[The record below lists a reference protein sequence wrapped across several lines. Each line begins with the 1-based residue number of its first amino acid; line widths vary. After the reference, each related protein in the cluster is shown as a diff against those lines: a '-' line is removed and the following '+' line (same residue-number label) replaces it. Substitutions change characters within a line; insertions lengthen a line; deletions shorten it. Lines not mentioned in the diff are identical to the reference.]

1 MGPRVRRH
9 SLQTRAASEGP
20 PQRPARRSTFRRQ
33 IRVSLKPLTQNSM
46 AADPT
51 ESKGFSL
58 RRWSQRKHAA
68 ARDRLREADEAP
80 AQAAPTDS
88 PPASAVATAVS
99 DARSNNVTNT
109 DSTAVTAGEPT
120 KLALPPIE
128 SLTIDSDYSPFMQPG
143 VDATTKHRA
152 LKKLFSDP
160 RFNVMDGLDVYI
172 DDYSKPDPIDPAIV
186 RTLNQARYIFNP
198 PKTRVNAEGH
208 VEDVPADDPR
218 DDAAGDA
225 AVTAGASD
233 AALVPAPV
241 VNALP
246 LPDA

>member
-1 MGPRVRRH
+1 
-9 SLQTRAASEGP
+9 
-20 PQRPARRSTFRRQ
+20 
-33 IRVSLKPLTQNSM
+33 M

-80 AQAAPTDS
+80 ARAAPTDS

-198 PKTRVNAEGH
+198 PPTRVNAAGH
-208 VEDVPADDPR
+208 VEDVPEEELAKAAEVESLDAPVDAQEVSSADAPV
-218 DDAAGDA
+218 
-225 AVTAGASD
+225 AVTES
-233 AALVPAPV
+233 
-241 VNALP
+241 NAVSEIANDSP
-246 LPDA
+246 FPKNQ

>member
-1 MGPRVRRH
+1 
-9 SLQTRAASEGP
+9 
-20 PQRPARRSTFRRQ
+20 
-33 IRVSLKPLTQNSM
+33 M
-46 AADPT
+46 AADPI

-68 ARDRLREADEAP
+68 ARDRVREADEVP
-80 AQAAPTDS
+80 AQAAPTNS
-88 PPASAVATAVS
+88 PPTSAVATAQPG
-99 DARSNNVTNT
+99 ARSNNVTNT
-109 DSTAVTAGEPT
+109 DSTAVTAGEPA

-143 VDATTKHRA
+143 VDAMTKHRA

-198 PKTRVNAEGH
+198 PPTRVNAAGH
-208 VEDVPADDPR
+208 VEDVPEEELAKAADVELFEARADAQTVPSGDARIGITESNAVDEIADD
-218 DDAAGDA
+218 G
-225 AVTAGASD
+225 
-233 AALVPAPV
+233 PV
-241 VNALP
+241 AKNQ
-246 LPDA
+246 